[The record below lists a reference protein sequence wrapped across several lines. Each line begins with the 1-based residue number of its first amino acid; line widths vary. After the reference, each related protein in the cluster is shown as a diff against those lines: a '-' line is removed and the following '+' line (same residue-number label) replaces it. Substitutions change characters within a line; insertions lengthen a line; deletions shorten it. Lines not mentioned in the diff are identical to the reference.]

1 MSWAVEVAA
10 VAGYPAWALGPGERE
25 RERERERAI
34 RDTLLVNTSQVEAR
48 KHTRL

>member
-25 RERERERAI
+25 RESDQGHTVSKYLAGGSAQAHA
-34 RDTLLVNTSQVEAR
+34 TLRNSL
-48 KHTRL
+48 